1 MFKMMVVPD
10 YMPDQFSAWYLLNTH
25 LQKTADIHIGLVM
38 PESFAEVAQLQ
49 KATPAAMIYANPFDA
64 GHYVREQGYRP
75 LVRPREQ
82 FDEVVLVCPADAAY
96 QRIEDLQ
103 APLRLAI
110 SHNEDANFIGQ
121 RLLEPAGLPESDVE
135 RQHKD
140 NFLMV
145 ASAVA
150 RGQADVG
157 IVSVDV
163 YAQLSDIT
171 RSRLKVLLQSRI
183 NEISHV
189 WLYLPQWQAQAD
201 ALQPVLTQLHT
212 SDQGRQILT
221 GLGMPAGF
229 ETLNE
234 ESMEF
239 MIDLV
244 DTLRD

>member
-1 MFKMMVVPD
+1 
-10 YMPDQFSAWYLLNTH
+10 
-25 LQKTADIHIGLVM
+25 
-38 PESFAEVAQLQ
+38 
-49 KATPAAMIYANPFDA
+49 
-64 GHYVREQGYRP
+64 
-75 LVRPREQ
+75 
-82 FDEVVLVCPADAAY
+82 
-96 QRIEDLQ
+96 
-103 APLRLAI
+103 
-110 SHNEDANFIGQ
+110 
-121 RLLEPAGLPESDVE
+121 
-135 RQHKD
+135 
-140 NFLMV
+140 MV

-229 ETLNE
+229 ETLDE